1 LQCDDSYDIL
11 QRKWE
16 YNDTVHQ
23 LFMGNSGTNYLTAT
37 VLLNLLYHEDRRI
50 EISSNDTRKKC
61 VYLNMYLP
69 AVSVHN
75 GLKPGGSLL

>member
-1 LQCDDSYDIL
+1 
-11 QRKWE
+11 
-16 YNDTVHQ
+16 
-23 LFMGNSGTNYLTAT
+23 MGNSGTNYLTTT
-37 VLLNLLYHEDRRI
+37 VLLNLVYHEDRLI
-50 EISSNDTRKKC
+50 KISSNDTRKKC